1 MITAPGRVESFRIT
15 TPDGNYTQMIVS
27 WSIPLLRER
36 NGIIKEYVLKHN
48 ISEVN
53 SVLKI

>member
-1 MITAPGRVESFRIT
+1 MITAPGRVESFEIT
-15 TPDGNYTQMIVS
+15 TMDGNYTQMIVS

-53 SVLKI
+53 SVL